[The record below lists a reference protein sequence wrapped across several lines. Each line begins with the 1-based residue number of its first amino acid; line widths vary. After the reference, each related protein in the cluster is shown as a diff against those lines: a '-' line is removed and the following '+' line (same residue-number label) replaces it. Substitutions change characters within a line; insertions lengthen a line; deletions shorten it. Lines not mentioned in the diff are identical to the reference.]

1 MSAVGSVS
9 NAIDAHDQE
18 VQMKIEAGL
27 LSRLATE
34 RSGAAPALTYNHR
47 TLSFSELN
55 EAACRL
61 GSGLLAAGLRRGD
74 RVGVL
79 GYNCAELAVTW
90 LGLEKHN
97 LVRAVLHSHIDLDAH
112 VDSMNHI
119 EAAALIFD
127 TRMTDL
133 IEAHRDEFVHTRVFV
148 AIGHDAPEW
157 ATPFERLIAEGSP
170 EEPFLDVDE
179 DAPCFLQLTSGTTAN
194 PKPWVKTYRS
204 WHAVVNHNMHHLDTF
219 GPETPSVGPE
229 DVNLHCHP
237 LQWATGYLT
246 FYPYLLRGARTVLVD
261 EQYFDPEVVLETIA
275 SEGVTGTL
283 LPASLLT
290 PMLDVIAAR
299 GRYEHQLKRLII
311 VFGTPDILRRATDL
325 LGPIW
330 AHGFGSSE
338 QGGVTTR
345 LLPIELEGHPE
356 RIASIGRGG
365 SPFFDLA
372 ILDPESQRR
381 LGPGEIGE
389 MVVRSPMSIGSYW
402 GLEKATR
409 DAYFDDDWFRPRD
422 LGYVDEDGFVYYAG
436 RAGEEIRL
444 GDSIVYPH
452 HVEAQILGHAAVRN
466 CAVVGLGRDDA
477 LEVVAAVQL
486 KDPASASGDLEV
498 EILARCAG
506 DMHRSPDRVVFV
518 DELPAVLGGAKVQRK
533 LLREQLQAR
542 VEV

>member
-1 MSAVGSVS
+1 
-9 NAIDAHDQE
+9 
-18 VQMKIEAGL
+18 MKVEAGL
-27 LSRLATE
+27 LSRVAAE
-34 RSGAAPALTYNHR
+34 RFGAATALTSDDR

-61 GSGLLAAGLRRGD
+61 GSGLLAAGLERGD

-79 GYNCAELAVTW
+79 GYNRAELAVTW
-90 LGLEKHN
+90 IALEKHN
-97 LVRAVLHSHIDLDAH
+97 MVRAVLHSHVGFDVHAALL
-112 VDSMNHI
+112 NRI

-127 TRMTDL
+127 TRMTHV
-133 IEAHRDEFVHTRVFV
+133 IEAHRRDLVNTSVFV
-148 AIGHDAPEW
+148 AIGPDAPEW
-157 ATPFERLIAEGSP
+157 AIPFERLVAEGSP

-179 DAPCFLQLTSGTTAN
+179 DAPCFLQVTSGTTGD

-219 GPETPSVGPE
+219 GPRTPSVGPG

-261 EQYFDPEVVLETIA
+261 EQEFDPEVLLHTIA

-290 PMLDVIAAR
+290 PVLDVIAAR
-299 GRYEHQLKRLII
+299 GRYEHQLQRLII
-311 VFGTPDILRRATDL
+311 VFGTPDILRRADDL
-325 LGPIW
+325 LGPVW

-345 LLPIELEGHPE
+345 LVPIELEGHPE

-372 ILDPESQRR
+372 ILDPVTQER
-381 LGPGEIGE
+381 LGAGEIGE
-389 MVVRSPMSIGSYW
+389 MAVRSAMSIGSYW
-402 GLEKATR
+402 GLEEATR
-409 DAYFDDDWFRPRD
+409 DAYFDGDWFRPRD
-422 LGYVDEDGFVYYAG
+422 LGYVDEHGFVYYAG
-436 RAGEEIRL
+436 RAGDEIRL
-444 GDSIVYPH
+444 ADSIVYPH
-452 HVEAQILGHAAVRN
+452 LVEARILGHAAVSN
-466 CAVVGLGRDDA
+466 CAVVGLSRDGA

-486 KDPASASGDLEV
+486 KDPADASASLGA
-498 EILARCAG
+498 EILERCGG

-518 DELPAVLGGAKVQRK
+518 GELPAVLGGAKVQRNV
-533 LLREQLQAR
+533 LRQQLEAR
-542 VEV
+542 VEA